1 MSEVFKQNS
10 INLVLSALAIL
21 TVGAVFGVLLFWV
34 GGLLIVPAIALW
46 FQFKFA
52 LGNFIQRL
60 IIAITPWLVICGSG
74 LFLASKT
81 AELNDR
87 QMNILFF
94 EMPLFSV
101 LAGCIVV
108 SSWFFIKKLWNMKK
122 RQT

>member
-60 IIAITPWLVICGSG
+60 IIAITPWLVICGFG